1 MNKSGLADSPFF
13 TPPKVKNEPLTSS
26 PIKFLTERAEKK
38 PPKNS
43 NDTMK
48 PRNHD
53 TVVSSNQDTMT
64 PMLSDDTIEI
74 VRKALKKFGKEAA
87 TYRFTP
93 EEKKKLSDIIY
104 HYKGLGIRTSE
115 NEIARIAINFIFEDH
130 KLNGKHSILKRVLSA
145 LNE

>member
-1 MNKSGLADSPFF
+1 MSRSGLADSPFF
-13 TPPKVKNEPLTSS
+13 TPPKVKHVPS
-26 PIKFLTERAEKK
+26 PSPPRKLLTERVDEK
-38 PPKNS
+38 PPKTS

-64 PMLSDDTIEI
+64 PMLSDKTIEI
-74 VRKALKKFGKEAA
+74 VRKALKIFGKEAA
-87 TYRFTP
+87 THRFTP
-93 EEKKKLSDIIY
+93 EEKKKLSDIIF

-130 KLNGKHSILKRVLSA
+130 KLNGKQSILERVLRA
-145 LNE
+145 LND